1 MHPRDELAAPRN
13 AAGGCR
19 LVAGSERMHHVT
31 LLSWRRAAF
40 DAAQSGSNGFAQSNM
55 HGVDFDSPNRALHYL

>member
-13 AAGGCR
+13 AAGECV
-19 LVAGSERMHHVT
+19 LMAGTERMHPAT

-40 DAAQSGSNGFAQSNM
+40 DAAQSGSNGFAQPIV
-55 HGVDFDSPNRALHYL
+55 HDLDFDAPSPALSYL